1 MASNMLSLLKTEKT
15 EIRLFYTSRFLS
27 KTIELYGGVDR
38 SRAALFSTCHYQV
51 VKKNI
56 ELSFS
61 CGKSEKTITF
71 EPRND
76 RLGLARLLSPCYYL
90 GTTSLDNSVEV
101 CFKVSSLEPY
111 IQARYDH
118 DEIILSSPPAAC
130 PTDIKYTIH
139 SKKYGTLISLY
150 PENIFTIK
158 ETIASRAGL
167 GRIALG
173 RWETTKAQY
182 LEITS
187 NEIDTIL
194 FAVLFIYQVIFQIIR
209 SDNCDVSS

>member
-1 MASNMLSLLKTEKT
+1 MTSKMLSLLKTEKT
-15 EIRLFYTSRFLS
+15 EIPLFYTSRFLS

-38 SRAALFSTCHYQV
+38 SQAVLFSTCHYQV

-61 CGKSEKTITF
+61 CGKSEKKIIF
-71 EPRND
+71 EPHND
-76 RLGLARLLSPCYYL
+76 RLGLARFLSPYYYL
-90 GTTSLDNSVEV
+90 GTTCLDNSGKV

-111 IQARYDH
+111 IQAQYDH
-118 DEIILSSPPAAC
+118 DEIILSSASAC

-158 ETIASRAGL
+158 ETIASNAGF

-173 RWETTKAQY
+173 TWETTKAQY
-182 LEITS
+182 LEIMS

-194 FAVLFIYQVIFQIIR
+194 LAVLFIYQVIFQIIR

>member
-15 EIRLFYTSRFLS
+15 EIPLFYTSRFLS
-27 KTIELYGGVDR
+27 KTIELYGGIDR
-38 SRAALFSTCHYQV
+38 SQAALFSTCRYQV

-76 RLGLARLLSPCYYL
+76 RLGLAKLLSPCYYL
-90 GTTSLDNSVEV
+90 GTLCLENSVEV
-101 CFKVSSLEPY
+101 CFQVSSQEPF
-111 IQARYDH
+111 IQAQYDQ
-118 DEIILSSPPAAC
+118 DEMILSSAPAC
-130 PTDIKYTIH
+130 LTDIKYIIH
-139 SKKYGTLISLY
+139 SKKYGTLIFLY
-150 PENIFTIK
+150 PENIFTIQ
-158 ETIASRAGL
+158 ETIASCAGL

-173 RWETTKAQY
+173 KWETTKAQY

-194 FAVLFIYQVIFQIIR
+194 FAILFIYQVIFQIIR